1 MPRTMLR
8 WILSL
13 FIVTIFFD
21 HRILAISEEIDSF
34 LKEYYEWRLAEN
46 PIIAYY
52 YGYID
57 NVTKV
62 SKGSFKNYVDIISVL
77 FFHLPTSRLWQYGFS
92 SLQERDTQLNRF

>member
-1 MPRTMLR
+1 MPRNMVR

-13 FIVTIFFD
+13 FILTIFFD

-62 SKGSFKNYVDIISVL
+62 RDHSKIMW
-77 FFHLPTSRLWQYGFS
+77 T
-92 SLQERDTQLNRF
+92 

>member
-1 MPRTMLR
+1 MPRDMLR

-13 FIVTIFFD
+13 FILTIFFD
-21 HRILAISEEIDSF
+21 NRILALSEEIDSF

-62 SKGSFKNYVDIISVL
+62 RII
-77 FFHLPTSRLWQYGFS
+77 QNKDYGRP
-92 SLQERDTQLNRF
+92 ERR

>member
-1 MPRTMLR
+1 MPRNMVR

-13 FIVTIFFD
+13 FILTIFFD

-77 FFHLPTSRLWQYGFS
+77 FSTCLPLR
-92 SLQERDTQLNRF
+92 

>member
-13 FIVTIFFD
+13 LILTIFFD

-62 SKGSFKNYVDIISVL
+62 RDPSK
-77 FFHLPTSRLWQYGFS
+77 TM
-92 SLQERDTQLNRF
+92 

>member
-1 MPRTMLR
+1 MPRNMVR

-13 FIVTIFFD
+13 FILTIFFD

-34 LKEYYEWRLAEN
+34 LKEYYEWRLDEN

-62 SKGSFKNYVDIISVL
+62 SIGSFKDYVDIISVL
-77 FFHLPTSRLWQYGFS
+77 FSTCLPLG
-92 SLQERDTQLNRF
+92 

>member
-13 FIVTIFFD
+13 LILTIFFD

-62 SKGSFKNYVDIISVL
+62 RHHSK
-77 FFHLPTSRLWQYGFS
+77 TM
-92 SLQERDTQLNRF
+92 

>member
-1 MPRTMLR
+1 MARNMVR
-8 WILSL
+8 WISSL
-13 FIVTIFFD
+13 FILTIFFD
-21 HRILAISEEIDSF
+21 QRILAISEEIDSF

-62 SKGSFKNYVDIISVL
+62 SKGSFKNYVDIIVA
-77 FFHLPTSRLWQYGFS
+77 FFSPSYL
-92 SLQERDTQLNRF
+92 